1 MKKKIKIEISHPYQ
15 VIRLA
20 MSIVLPAG
28 SVDGFKAVGKYSAPN
43 RRPIEPVG
51 RYFLAHASRTLRGHT
66 WSEFEKLEAERN
78 VKEIETNEDE
88 DLGDEEQSE
97 ELLEH
102 DPREWKTA
110 DLYAVLGLSHL
121 RYKANEDQIRRA
133 HRKQVL
139 KHHPDKKSAS
149 GGLEHDSFFKII
161 QKAFEVMLD
170 PTKRKQY
177 DSIDTEKDPKPPSP
191 KSKYDFFEVWGPI
204 FESESRFSTKQPV
217 PQLGGLDATKEE
229 VDVFYNFWGKFD
241 SWKTFEFKD
250 EDVPDDTANRDHKR
264 YIERKNIASRKKF
277 KQEDNKRLID
287 LVERAHNEDP
297 RIKLFKEQ
305 AKKEKAAKKWDKEA
319 GSRKAAEEAA
329 AKKAAEEAAAQKA
342 AEEAASAKANSKKA
356 KEAAKAAKKKN
367 KRNVR
372 ASVKDADYFGD
383 ASKSADIDA
392 DVELLLEK
400 FTDVQLG
407 EVASKLKDADA
418 SSVKATFIETAK
430 ELGNGGS
437 LDASHLKYFTA

>member
-1 MKKKIKIEISHPYQ
+1 
-15 VIRLA
+15 
-20 MSIVLPAG
+20 MSIVLPSG
-28 SVDGFKAVGKYSAPN
+28 SVERFKAVGKYSTPN

-66 WSEFEKLEAERN
+66 WSEFEKLEAEKN
-78 VKEIETNEDE
+78 VKQIETNEDE

-97 ELLEH
+97 ELLDH

-161 QKAFEVMLD
+161 QKAFEIMLD
-170 PTKRKQY
+170 PIKRKQY
-177 DSIDTEKDPKPPSP
+177 DSVDTLKDPQPPSA
-191 KSKYDFFEVWGPI
+191 KSKYDFFEVWTPI

-217 PQLGGLDATKEE
+217 PLLGKPDASKEE
-229 VDVFYNFWGKFD
+229 VDKFYNFWGKFD

-264 YIERKNIASRKKF
+264 YIERKNIAARKKF
-277 KQEDNKRLID
+277 KQEDNKRVIE
-287 LVERAHNEDP
+287 LVERAYAEDP
-297 RIKLFKEQ
+297 RIKKFKEE
-305 AKKEKAAKKWDKEA
+305 AKKAKAAKKWDKEA
-319 GSRKAAEEAA
+319 DSRKAAEEAA
-329 AKKAAEEAAAQKA
+329 AKKAAEEAAAKKA
-342 AEEAASAKANSKKA
+342 AEEAASAKADSKKA

-367 KRNVR
+367 KRNIR
-372 ASVKDADYFGD
+372 AAAKDNDYFGD
-383 ASKSADIDA
+383 SSKQAEIDS
-392 DVELLLEK
+392 DLELIIEK
-400 FTDVQLG
+400 FDDVKLG
-407 EVASKLKDADA
+407 EVANRLKDSDA
-418 SSVKATFIETAK
+418 LSAKNIINDAAK
-430 ELGNGGS
+430 ELINGGS
-437 LDASHLKYFTA
+437 LQASYLKYFN